1 MSEIDNG
8 VMLGRIM
15 EKLEAIE
22 LNQTDSNA
30 RLVKLEDNLSAAIWV
45 FRTLKYTAMGVL
57 ALITFNWAS
66 ISTIMERFKNG

>member
-1 MSEIDNG
+1 MDDNHNI
-8 VMLGRIM
+8 MLGRIM

-30 RLVKLEDNLSAAIWV
+30 RLVKLEDNLSAAVWV
-45 FRTLKYTAMGVL
+45 FRTLKYTAMAGL

-66 ISTIMERFKNG
+66 VAEILEKFRHG